1 MEKLVGGTCSRN
13 LSLVPSLLVTPFL
26 SRARFSE
33 RVSGEERKGREVR
46 IKRYEEE
53 RMGLTMGFF
62 FFWLKLIFETAT
74 RE

>member
-53 RMGLTMGFF
+53 RMGLTMGSFF
-62 FFWLKLIFETAT
+62 LLVEIDF
-74 RE
+74 

>member
-26 SRARFSE
+26 SRAQFSE

-53 RMGLTMGFF
+53 RMGITKGFF
-62 FFWLKLIFETAT
+62 FLLVEIDF
-74 RE
+74 